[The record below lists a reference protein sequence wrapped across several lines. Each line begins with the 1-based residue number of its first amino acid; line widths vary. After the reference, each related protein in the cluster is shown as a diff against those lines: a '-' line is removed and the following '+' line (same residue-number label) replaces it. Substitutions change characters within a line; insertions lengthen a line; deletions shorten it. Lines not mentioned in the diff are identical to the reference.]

1 MKVILNPTKLRYSH
15 IFQRESWKRSMYLRH
30 MIDTIIMVGIVALF
44 NIFIISFV
52 AGFVVA

>member
-1 MKVILNPTKLRYSH
+1 
-15 IFQRESWKRSMYLRH
+15 
-30 MIDTIIMVGIVALF
+30 MVGIVALF

>member
-1 MKVILNPTKLRYSH
+1 
-15 IFQRESWKRSMYLRH
+15 

-52 AGFVVA
+52 AGFVVAQSQAD